1 MNTAENQKGKSRDEE
16 DKSSQYAMQP
26 ASASVLPMVLKA
38 ALELGVLDIIQRGG
52 PGALHLSPSQIASE
66 LKAHNP
72 DTAALALDRLLRLLS
87 GYFVLTCS
95 VSHNQPDGK
104 ALRLYGLAPVS
115 EYFVPNHEG
124 ASAAPLLFLM
134 QDKVYM
140 DI

>member
-1 MNTAENQKGKSRDEE
+1 MNTTENQKGKSRDEE
-16 DKSSQYAMQP
+16 DKSSQYAMQL
-26 ASASVLPMVLKA
+26 ASASVLPMLLKA
-38 ALELGVLDIIQRGG
+38 ALELGVLDIIQRAG
-52 PGALHLSPSQIASE
+52 PGALLSPSQIASE

-72 DTAALALDRLLRLLS
+72 DAAALALDRLLRLLS
-87 GYFVLTCS
+87 AYSVLTCS

-124 ASAAPLLFLM
+124 ASLAPLLFLM